1 MQIDAGH
8 LCQGETSARNVEPD
22 HVEMIRRLIA
32 HFGKYA
38 EGLFDYHDLGFPRE
52 AVRNHISKVQAEI
65 RRIEDMGSEA
75 FLEIPREVLQSQ
87 IRDIRHAKQTL
98 EYAPGALLM
107 SIARVAVR

>member
-38 EGLFDYHDLGFPRE
+38 EGLFDYHDLGFSRE
-52 AVRNHISKVQAEI
+52 AVRNHISKVEAEI

-75 FLEIPREVLQSQ
+75 FLEIPREVLQSE
-87 IRDIRHAKQTL
+87 IRDIWNRRRICDT
-98 EYAPGALLM
+98 P
-107 SIARVAVR
+107 RVRS